1 MNQINKTS
9 KSTYSL
15 LFGLYISQY
24 LPVAFFT
31 GALPAIIMMEG
42 GKLGDLAYAYLLGII
57 WSLKFL
63 WAPIIDRYSLG
74 NKING
79 HYRRWLLLLQSSL
92 VVLIAICAIPSI
104 QPHSSILLC
113 IMIAVCFLSSTQD
126 IASDALAVNL
136 LDKQKRGMGNGIQSA
151 GGLIGQM
158 IGGGI
163 ILILYPYLGWSLT
176 FIILAFMVMIP
187 LFQVAYF
194 YEPPGYQNSTT
205 ARFSYMFS
213 ALKQKKIIYVILINI
228 LLNSAM
234 MVSFAF
240 LMPGLMRNGWGL
252 EQIGLSTNIIGPIF
266 GIITALCCGY
276 LVKKKGLSC
285 ALFLVVILQITAT
298 CLALLFLDI
307 NDTWRLIICI
317 IQLMSFGATMCF
329 VFTLSMNH
337 CKQNNGGSTFSL
349 LVCIVTLFSSIL
361 AAFSLT
367 VAETF
372 GINNIRYIT
381 IFGTLLAVFI
391 AFIGK
396 NARIFHESES

>member
-1 MNQINKTS
+1 MQDTKQCS

-63 WAPIIDRYSLG
+63 WAPLIDRYSPG
-74 NKING
+74 NKLNG
-79 HYRRWLLLLQSSL
+79 HYRRWIILLQSTL
-92 VVLIAICAIPSI
+92 VILIAICAIPGIEQQSNV
-104 QPHSSILLC
+104 LLI
-113 IMIAVCFLSSTQD
+113 IMIAVCFLSSSQD
-126 IASDALAVNL
+126 IASDAIAVNL
-136 LDKQKRGMGNGIQSA
+136 LNNQNRGTGNGIQSA

-163 ILILYPYLGWSLT
+163 ILILYPYIGWHFT
-176 FIILAFMVMIP
+176 FIILALLVMIP
-187 LFQVAYF
+187 LFQIIRF
-194 YEPPGYQNSTT
+194 YEPHGYQNNNT

-213 ALKQKKIIYVILINI
+213 SLKQMKIIYVLLINI
-228 LLNSAM
+228 LLNCAM

-252 EQIGLSTNIIGPIF
+252 QEIGLSTNIIGPIF

-276 LVKKKGLSC
+276 MVKQKGLFS
-285 ALFLVVILQITAT
+285 ALFLVVILQLAASM
-298 CLALLFLDI
+298 LALWCLNLNDI
-307 NDTWRLIICI
+307 WRLISCI
-317 IQLMSFGATMCF
+317 VQLMSFGATMCF
-329 VFTLSMNH
+329 VFTLSMTH

-361 AAFSLT
+361 AAYSLT
-367 VAETF
+367 VAESF
-372 GINNIRYIT
+372 GIENLRYLT
-381 IFGTLLAVFI
+381 IAGTLFAVIVACLA
-391 AFIGK
+391 K
-396 NARIFHESES
+396 NENIFDS